1 VAEEEEEEDAGPIR
15 RGVHDAILGGIVSRG
30 SLPAAM

>member
-1 VAEEEEEEDAGPIR
+1 MKYTHNTIR